1 MKTKHLAAMAMPLLL
16 VACSQEELLNSNE
29 NTSLSNRKVVEN
41 VTIRFNEPNTRLVFE
56 GEYKWENGDKFGACL
71 MDEFGIENLNDW
83 FSQFALIDYI
93 QSNYPFT
100 RQEGGNWTNTE
111 AVMQEGNYF
120 FYYPY
125 NSNLGGKRTPIR
137 IIVPTN
143 QVLEDGAATSSVLD
157 NQLFAAY
164 APIVADPAKGDH
176 EVITNLTMEPLLAFP
191 AFNITNNT
199 GNPFTVYRIAITG
212 EDNRSPIAF
221 PTVLEVKPAT
231 GSFDNANFAGMK
243 AEAQRTEI
251 MKIVSKNDE
260 DVTSK
265 VCLVFGEKGQTLN
278 NGGKFTSYIMLP
290 PVKMLD
296 NDADGELGDLKLELY
311 TDKGLVIV
319 SLNSNDPN
327 DGDDDDI
334 KVQNPLTTYEY
345 NDGHIT
351 YITLDE
357 KAFATPNSME
367 ISSTRDLED
376 LVTWNKNTQGTI
388 KANIANDVTLSKAV
402 YDVLAANNKLSL
414 QLGGTAKVTIP
425 TNAPANA
432 LNRVQFV
439 ADNNLAVV
447 NEANLT
453 MSADFAEAA
462 PASLTND
469 EDASI
474 VVAGNAFTANNFVNK
489 GTITFD
495 SANDNPISIKITKI
509 GDFTND
515 VTGKVVFA
523 SDADYHFGITNWG
536 EMTINEKTTLTGK
549 IINKA
554 EAITN
559 GYVDG
564 EIYVNGKWVLEG
576 SIGGVNNGK
585 IVVAKTGTI
594 EVPSG
599 SKYTNVGVFPYTIGS
614 KAYTYDAKIENSGV
628 IKNITNSSYIIMKD
642 ADARLQSAAS
652 SNGFVDNTVRSPYVQ
667 KSTSESI
674 YVVVSGEKKASEVA
688 NLVKQSNA
696 KVLRISGT
704 LTIDPA
710 EDETEVAIIGEEAT
724 LSVIVDG
731 NLNIKGQDGNKVWFK
746 GATDVAKFN
755 VTSGTT
761 ILESGAKLGL
771 GKGTVKVDSS
781 AKLIIQAGA
790 EILCGT
796 PKPTTEGNIEI
807 YGTWTVN
814 S

>member
-1 MKTKHLAAMAMPLLL
+1 MKTRHLAAMAMPLLL

-41 VTIRFNEPNTRLVFE
+41 VTIRFDEPTTRLAFD

-71 MDEFGIENLNDW
+71 MDEFGVENLNNW
-83 FSQFALIDYI
+83 FGQFTLIDYI

-100 RQEGGNWTNTE
+100 RQDDGNWTNTE

-164 APIVADPAKGDH
+164 APIVADPTKGDH

-212 EDNRSPIAF
+212 TDGSQAIAF

-231 GSFDNANFAGMK
+231 GGFKNGDFASMNAKN
-243 AEAQRTEI
+243 QRAEI
-251 MKIVSKNDE
+251 MKIVSDNDE

-290 PVKMLD
+290 PASMLD
-296 NDADGELGDLKLELY
+296 NNTDGKLDGLKLELY
-311 TDKGLVIV
+311 TDKGLVTIDL
-319 SLNSNDPN
+319 SK
-327 DGDDDDI
+327 DDTQDMNGDDI

-357 KAFATPNSME
+357 KAFRTPGEMN

-388 KANIANDVTLSKAV
+388 VANIANDVTLSKAV
-402 YDVLAANNKLSL
+402 YDVLAANSKLNL
-414 QLGGTAKVTIP
+414 QLEGTAKVTIP
-425 TNAPANA
+425 TDAPANA

-439 ADNNLAVV
+439 AGNKLAVV

-453 MSADFAEAA
+453 LSANFAAAA

-469 EDASI
+469 EGASI
-474 VVAGNAFTANNFVNK
+474 VVAGNEFTANNLVNK

-495 SANDNPISIKITKI
+495 SANDKAISIAITKI

-523 SDADYHFGITNWG
+523 SDANYSFGITNWG

-549 IINKA
+549 IINEA
-554 EAITN
+554 EAINN

-564 EIYVNGKWVLEG
+564 KIYVNGNWVLEG
-576 SIGGVNNGK
+576 NINSVNKGK

-599 SKYTNVGVFPYTIGS
+599 AAYYNKGSFSYNIGS
-614 KAYTYDAKIENSGV
+614 KGYMYDAMIENSGV
-628 IKNITNSSYIIMKD
+628 IKNITNNSFIIMED
-642 ADARLQSAAS
+642 ADARLQSEAS
-652 SNGFVDNTVRSPYVQ
+652 SDGYVDNTVLSPYVQ
-667 KSTSESI
+667 KSTKESI

-696 KVLRISGT
+696 KILYISGT

-710 EDETEVAIIGEEAT
+710 EDETEVAIIGEEAD

-731 NLNIKGQDGNKVWFK
+731 NLNIKGEDGNKVWFK
-746 GATDVAKFN
+746 GATNQPKFI
-755 VTSGTT
+755 VESGTT

-771 GKGTVKVDSS
+771 GTGSVTVYDS

-796 PKPTTEGNIEI
+796 VKPETGNVEV
-807 YGTWTVN
+807 YGTWTKN
-814 S
+814 

>member
-1 MKTKHLAAMAMPLLL
+1 MPLLL

-41 VTIRFNEPNTRLVFE
+41 VTIRFDEPTTRLAFD

-71 MDEFGIENLNDW
+71 MDEFGVEDLNDW
-83 FSQFALIDYI
+83 FGQFTLIDYI

-164 APIVADPAKGDH
+164 APIVADPTKGDH

-212 EDNRSPIAF
+212 TDEGANPINF
-221 PTVLEVKPAT
+221 PTVLEVKPAA
-231 GSFDNANFAGMK
+231 GDFENDKFASMNADT
-243 AEAQRTEI
+243 QRAEI
-251 MKIVSKNDE
+251 MKIVSKNAD

-278 NGGKFTSYIMLP
+278 NGDKFTSYIMLP
-290 PVKMLD
+290 PASMLD
-296 NDADGELGDLKLELY
+296 NNDDGVLDGLKLELY
-311 TDKGLVIV
+311 TDKGLVTV
-319 SLNSNDPN
+319 ALNSNDPN
-327 DGDDDDI
+327 DTDKDDI

-367 ISSTRDLED
+367 VSSTRDLED

-402 YDVLAANNKLSL
+402 YDVLAANSKLNL
-414 QLGGTAKVTIP
+414 QLEGTAKVTIP
-425 TNAPANA
+425 TDAPANA

-439 ADNNLAVV
+439 DGNKLAVI

-453 MSADFAEAA
+453 LSANFAAVA
-462 PASLTND
+462 PASLTN
-469 EDASI
+469 EEGASI
-474 VVAGNAFTANNFVNK
+474 VVAGNAFTANNLVNK

-495 SANDNPISIKITKI
+495 SANDKAITLTI
-509 GDFTND
+509 TNAEDFTND

-523 SDADYHFGITNWG
+523 SNATYTENGIENWG
-536 EMTINEKTTLTGK
+536 EVTINEKTTLKGK
-549 IINKA
+549 IDNN
-554 EAITN
+554 AISVTG

-564 EIYVNGKWVLEG
+564 KIYVNGSWTLVG
-576 SIGGVNNGK
+576 SLGENNGK

-594 EVPSG
+594 LVPSTCTYKNTG
-599 SKYTNVGVFPYTIGS
+599 SFPYS
-614 KAYTYDAKIENSGV
+614 KTDTYNARIENSGV
-628 IKNITNSSYIIMKD
+628 INNITNEAYITMAD
-642 ADARLQSAAS
+642 ADARLISSAG
-652 SNGFVDNTVRSPYVQ
+652 SNGFVDNTVLSPYVQ
-667 KSTSESI
+667 KSATESI
-674 YVVVSGEKKASEVA
+674 YVVVSDEKKASEVA
-688 NLVKQSNA
+688 NLVKKSNA
-696 KVLRISGT
+696 KILYISGT

-710 EDETEVAIIGEEAT
+710 ENETEVAIIGEEAD
-724 LSVIVDG
+724 LSVRVAG

-746 GATDVAKFN
+746 GATNQPTFIVN
-755 VTSGTT
+755 SGTT

-771 GKGTVKVDSS
+771 GTGSVTVESA

-796 PKPTTEGNIEI
+796 DKPETGNVEV
-807 YGTWTVN
+807 YGTWTKN
-814 S
+814 

>member
-1 MKTKHLAAMAMPLLL
+1 MPLLL

-41 VTIRFNEPNTRLVFE
+41 VTIRLDEPTTRLAFD

-71 MDEFGIENLNDW
+71 MDEFGGENLNNW
-83 FSQFALIDYI
+83 FDQFTLIDYI

-100 RQEGGNWTNTE
+100 RQDDGNWTNSE

-164 APIVADPAKGDH
+164 APIVADPTKGDH

-212 EDNRSPIAF
+212 TDGGKAIAF

-231 GSFDNANFAGMK
+231 GGFENGDFASMNAKN
-243 AEAQRTEI
+243 QRAEI
-251 MKIVSKNDE
+251 MKIVSDNDE

-290 PVKMLD
+290 PASMLD
-296 NDADGELGDLKLELY
+296 NGTDGKLDGLKLELY
-311 TDKGLVIV
+311 TDKGLVTIDL
-319 SLNSNDPN
+319 SKDDTQDM
-327 DGDDDDI
+327 DGDDI

-357 KAFATPNSME
+357 KAFRTPGEMN

-376 LVTWNKNTQGTI
+376 LVTWNKNTQGAI
-388 KANIANDVTLSKAV
+388 VANIANDVTLSKAV
-402 YDVLAANNKLSL
+402 YDVLAANSKLNL
-414 QLGGTAKVTIP
+414 QLNGTAKVTIP
-425 TNAPANA
+425 TDAPANA

-439 ADNNLAVV
+439 ADNKLAVV

-453 MSADFAEAA
+453 MSANFAAAA

-469 EDASI
+469 EGASI
-474 VVAGNAFTANNFVNK
+474 VVAGNEFTANNLVNK

-495 SANDNPISIKITKI
+495 SANDKAISIAITKI

-523 SDADYHFGITNWG
+523 SDANYSFGITNWG

-549 IINKA
+549 IINEA
-554 EAITN
+554 EAINN

-564 EIYVNGKWVLEG
+564 KIYVNGNWVLEG
-576 SIGGVNNGK
+576 NINSVNKGK

-599 SKYTNVGVFPYTIGS
+599 AAYYNKGSFSYNIGS
-614 KAYTYDAKIENSGV
+614 KGYMYDAMIENSGV
-628 IKNITNSSYIIMKD
+628 IKNITNNSFIIMED
-642 ADARLQSAAS
+642 ADARLQSEAS
-652 SNGFVDNTVRSPYVQ
+652 SDGYVDNTVLSPYVQ
-667 KSTSESI
+667 KSTKESI
-674 YVVVSGEKKASEVA
+674 YVVVSDEKKASEVA
-688 NLVKQSNA
+688 NLVKKSNA
-696 KVLRISGT
+696 KILKISGT

-710 EDETEVAIIGEEAT
+710 ENETEVAIIGEEAD
-724 LSVIVDG
+724 LSVRVVG

-746 GATDVAKFN
+746 GATNQPTFIVE
-755 VTSGTT
+755 SGTT

-771 GKGTVKVDSS
+771 GTGSVTVKSA

-796 PKPTTEGNIEI
+796 DKLDTGNVEV
-807 YGTWTVN
+807 YGTWTKN
-814 S
+814 

>member
-1 MKTKHLAAMAMPLLL
+1 MAMPLLL

-41 VTIRFNEPNTRLVFE
+41 VTIRFDEPTTRLAFD

-71 MDEFGIENLNDW
+71 MDEFTGEENNW
-83 FSQFALIDYI
+83 FAQFTLRDYI

-100 RQEGGNWTNTE
+100 RQDDGNWTNTE

-164 APIVADPAKGDH
+164 APIVADPTKGDH

-212 EDNRSPIAF
+212 TDNGEPIDF
-221 PTVLEVKPAT
+221 PTVLEVRPADEKHERA
-231 GSFDNANFAGMK
+231 GEFDNTNFVTNPNWTAATK
-243 AEAQRTEI
+243 RAEI
-251 MKIVSKNDE
+251 MKIVSDNDE

-334 KVQNPLTTYEY
+334 KVQNPLITYEY

-453 MSADFAEAA
+453 MSADFEEAA

-495 SANDNPISIKITKI
+495 SANDKAISIKIAKI

-523 SDADYHFGITNWG
+523 SDANYLYGITNWG

-796 PKPTTEGNIEI
+796 DKLTTGNVEV
-807 YGTWTVN
+807 YGTWTKN
-814 S
+814 

>member
-1 MKTKHLAAMAMPLLL
+1 MKTRHLAAMAMPLLL

-41 VTIRFNEPNTRLVFE
+41 VTIRFDEPTTRLAFD
-56 GEYKWENGDKFGACL
+56 GKYKWENGDKFGACL
-71 MDEFGIENLNDW
+71 MDEFLGENPTW
-83 FSQFALIDYI
+83 FSQFELQDYI

-164 APIVADPAKGDH
+164 APIVADPTKGDH

-212 EDNRSPIAF
+212 TDEGANPINF

-231 GSFDNANFAGMK
+231 GGFENYKFASMNADT
-243 AEAQRTEI
+243 QRAEI
-251 MKIVSKNDE
+251 MKIVSKNDD

-278 NGGKFTSYIMLP
+278 NGDKFTSYIMLP
-290 PVKMLD
+290 PASMLD
-296 NDADGELGDLKLELY
+296 NGTDGKLDGLKLELY
-311 TDKGLVIV
+311 TDKGLVTV
-319 SLNSNDPN
+319 ALNSNDPN
-327 DGDDDDI
+327 DTNKDDI

-367 ISSTRDLED
+367 VSSTRDLED

-402 YDVLAANNKLSL
+402 YDVLAANSKLNL
-414 QLGGTAKVTIP
+414 QLEGTAKVTIP
-425 TNAPANA
+425 TDAPANA

-439 ADNNLAVV
+439 DGNKLAVI

-453 MSADFAEAA
+453 LSANFAAVA
-462 PASLTND
+462 PASLTN
-469 EDASI
+469 EEGASI
-474 VVAGNAFTANNFVNK
+474 VVAGNAFTANNLVNK

-495 SANDNPISIKITKI
+495 SANDKAITLTITKAD
-509 GDFTND
+509 DFTND

-523 SDADYHFGITNWG
+523 SNATYTENGIENWG
-536 EMTINEKTTLTGK
+536 EVTINEKTTLKGK
-549 IINKA
+549 IDNN
-554 EAITN
+554 AISVTG

-564 EIYVNGKWVLEG
+564 KIYVNGSWTLVGILGK
-576 SIGGVNNGK
+576 NNGK

-594 EVPSG
+594 VVPSG
-599 SKYTNVGVFPYTIGS
+599 AAYNNTGSFPYNIGS
-614 KAYTYDAKIENSGV
+614 KVYTYDAMIENSGV
-628 IKNITNSSYIIMKD
+628 INNITNNSFIIMED
-642 ADARLQSAAS
+642 ADARLQSNPDS
-652 SNGFVDNTVRSPYVQ
+652 EGLVDNTVRSPYVQ
-667 KSTSESI
+667 KSTKESI
-674 YVVVSGEKKASEVA
+674 YVDVSGEKKASEVA

-696 KVLRISGT
+696 KILYISGT

-710 EDETEVAIIGEEAT
+710 ENETEVAIIGEEAD

-731 NLNIKGQDGNKVWFK
+731 NLNIKGEDGNKVWFK
-746 GATDVAKFN
+746 GATNQPKFI
-755 VTSGTT
+755 VESGTT

-771 GKGTVKVDSS
+771 GTGTVEVNNS

-790 EILCGT
+790 EILCGIDKLAT
-796 PKPTTEGNIEI
+796 GNVEV
-807 YGTWTVN
+807 YGTWTKN
-814 S
+814 SK

>member
-1 MKTKHLAAMAMPLLL
+1 MKTRHLAAMAMPLLL

-41 VTIRFNEPNTRLVFE
+41 VTIRFDEPTTRLAFD
-56 GEYKWENGDKFGACL
+56 GEYKWENEDKFGACL
-71 MDEFGIENLNDW
+71 MDEFGVEDLNDW
-83 FSQFALIDYI
+83 FGQFTLIDYI

-164 APIVADPAKGDH
+164 APIVADPTKGDH

-212 EDNRSPIAF
+212 TDGSQAIAF

-231 GSFDNANFAGMK
+231 GGFKNGDFASMNAKN
-243 AEAQRTEI
+243 QRAEI
-251 MKIVSKNDE
+251 MKIVSDNDE

-290 PVKMLD
+290 PASMLD
-296 NDADGELGDLKLELY
+296 NNTDGKLDGLKLELY
-311 TDKGLVIV
+311 TDKGLVTIDL
-319 SLNSNDPN
+319 SK
-327 DGDDDDI
+327 DDTQDMNGDDI

-357 KAFATPNSME
+357 KAFRTPGEMN

-388 KANIANDVTLSKAV
+388 VANIANDVTLSKAV
-402 YDVLAANNKLSL
+402 YDVLAANSKLNL
-414 QLGGTAKVTIP
+414 QLEGTAKVTIP
-425 TNAPANA
+425 TDAPANA

-439 ADNNLAVV
+439 AGNKLAVV

-453 MSADFAEAA
+453 LSANFAAAA

-469 EDASI
+469 EGASI
-474 VVAGNAFTANNFVNK
+474 VVAGNEFTANNLVNK

-495 SANDNPISIKITKI
+495 SANDKAITLTITKAD
-509 GDFTND
+509 DFTND

-523 SDADYHFGITNWG
+523 SNATYTENGIENWG
-536 EMTINEKTTLTGK
+536 EVTINEKTTLKGK
-549 IINKA
+549 IDNN
-554 EAITN
+554 AISVTG

-564 EIYVNGKWVLEG
+564 KIYVNGSWTLVG
-576 SIGGVNNGK
+576 SLGENNGK

-594 EVPSG
+594 VVPSG
-599 SKYTNVGVFPYTIGS
+599 AAYNNTGSFPYNIGS
-614 KAYTYDAKIENSGV
+614 KGYTYDAMIENSGV
-628 IKNITNSSYIIMKD
+628 INNITNNSFIIMED
-642 ADARLQSAAS
+642 ADARLQSNPDS
-652 SNGFVDNTVRSPYVQ
+652 EGLVDNTVRSPYVQ
-667 KSTSESI
+667 KSTKESI
-674 YVVVSGEKKASEVA
+674 YVDVSGEKKASEVA

-696 KVLRISGT
+696 KILYISGT

-710 EDETEVAIIGEEAT
+710 EDETEVAIIGEEAD

-731 NLNIKGQDGNKVWFK
+731 NLNIKGEDGNKVWFK
-746 GATDVAKFN
+746 GATNQPKFI
-755 VTSGTT
+755 VESGTT

-771 GKGTVKVDSS
+771 GTGTVEVYNS

-796 PKPTTEGNIEI
+796 DKLTTGNVEV
-807 YGTWTVN
+807 YGTWTKN
-814 S
+814 

>member
-1 MKTKHLAAMAMPLLL
+1 MPLLL

-41 VTIRFNEPNTRLVFE
+41 VTIRFDEPTTRLAFD
-56 GEYKWENGDKFGACL
+56 GKYKWENGDKFGACL
-71 MDEFGIENLNDW
+71 MDEFLGENPTW
-83 FSQFALIDYI
+83 FSQFELQDYI

-164 APIVADPAKGDH
+164 APIVADPTKGDH

-212 EDNRSPIAF
+212 TDEGANPINF

-231 GSFDNANFAGMK
+231 GGFENYKFASMNADT
-243 AEAQRTEI
+243 QRAEI
-251 MKIVSKNDE
+251 MKIVSKNDD

-278 NGGKFTSYIMLP
+278 NGDKFTSYIMLP
-290 PVKMLD
+290 PASMLD
-296 NDADGELGDLKLELY
+296 NGTDGKLDGLKLELY
-311 TDKGLVIV
+311 TDKGLVTV
-319 SLNSNDPN
+319 ALNSNDPN
-327 DGDDDDI
+327 DTNKDDI

-367 ISSTRDLED
+367 VSSTRDLED

-402 YDVLAANNKLSL
+402 YDVLAANSKLNL
-414 QLGGTAKVTIP
+414 QLEGTAKVTIP
-425 TNAPANA
+425 TDAPANA

-439 ADNNLAVV
+439 DGNKLAVI

-453 MSADFAEAA
+453 LSANFAAVA
-462 PASLTND
+462 PASLTN
-469 EDASI
+469 EEGASI
-474 VVAGNAFTANNFVNK
+474 VVAGNAFTANNLVNK

-495 SANDNPISIKITKI
+495 SANDKAITLTITKAD
-509 GDFTND
+509 DFTND

-523 SDADYHFGITNWG
+523 SNATYTENGIENWG
-536 EMTINEKTTLTGK
+536 EVTINEKTTLKGK
-549 IINKA
+549 IDNN
-554 EAITN
+554 AISVTG

-564 EIYVNGKWVLEG
+564 KIYVNGSWTLVGILGK
-576 SIGGVNNGK
+576 NNGK

-594 EVPSG
+594 VVPSG
-599 SKYTNVGVFPYTIGS
+599 AAYNNTGSFPYNIGS
-614 KAYTYDAKIENSGV
+614 KVYTYDAMIENSGV
-628 IKNITNSSYIIMKD
+628 INNITNNSFIIMED
-642 ADARLQSAAS
+642 ADARLQSNPDS
-652 SNGFVDNTVRSPYVQ
+652 EGLVDNTVRSPYVQ
-667 KSTSESI
+667 KSTKESI
-674 YVVVSGEKKASEVA
+674 YVDVSGEKKASEVA

-696 KVLRISGT
+696 KILYISGT

-710 EDETEVAIIGEEAT
+710 ENETEVAIIGEEAD

-731 NLNIKGQDGNKVWFK
+731 NLNIKGEDGNKVWFK
-746 GATDVAKFN
+746 GATNQPKFI
-755 VTSGTT
+755 VESGTT

-771 GKGTVKVDSS
+771 GTGTVEVNNS

-790 EILCGT
+790 EILCGIDKLAT
-796 PKPTTEGNIEI
+796 GNVEV
-807 YGTWTVN
+807 YGTWTKN
-814 S
+814 SK

>member
-1 MKTKHLAAMAMPLLL
+1 MPLLL

-41 VTIRFNEPNTRLVFE
+41 VTIRFDEPTTRLAFD
-56 GEYKWENGDKFGACL
+56 GKYKWENGDKFGACL
-71 MDEFGIENLNDW
+71 MDEFLGENPTW
-83 FSQFALIDYI
+83 FSQFELQDYI

-164 APIVADPAKGDH
+164 APIVADPTKGDH

-212 EDNRSPIAF
+212 TDEGANPINF

-231 GSFDNANFAGMK
+231 GGFENYKFASMNADT
-243 AEAQRTEI
+243 QRAEI
-251 MKIVSKNDE
+251 MKIVSKNDD

-278 NGGKFTSYIMLP
+278 NGDKFTSYIMLP
-290 PVKMLD
+290 PASMLD
-296 NDADGELGDLKLELY
+296 NGTDGKLDGLKLELY
-311 TDKGLVIV
+311 TDKGLVTV
-319 SLNSNDPN
+319 ALNSNDPN
-327 DGDDDDI
+327 DTDKDDI

-367 ISSTRDLED
+367 VSSTRDLED

-402 YDVLAANNKLSL
+402 YDVLAANSKLNL
-414 QLGGTAKVTIP
+414 QLEGTAKVTIP
-425 TNAPANA
+425 TDAPANA

-439 ADNNLAVV
+439 DGNKLAVI

-453 MSADFAEAA
+453 LSANFAAVA
-462 PASLTND
+462 PASLTN
-469 EDASI
+469 EEGASI
-474 VVAGNAFTANNFVNK
+474 VVAGNAFTANNLVNK

-495 SANDNPISIKITKI
+495 SANDKAITLTITKAD
-509 GDFTND
+509 DFTND

-523 SDADYHFGITNWG
+523 SNATYTENGIENWG
-536 EMTINEKTTLTGK
+536 EVTINEKTTLKGK
-549 IINKA
+549 IDNN
-554 EAITN
+554 AISVTG

-564 EIYVNGKWVLEG
+564 KIYVNGSWTLVG
-576 SIGGVNNGK
+576 SLGENNGK

-594 EVPSG
+594 VVPSG
-599 SKYTNVGVFPYTIGS
+599 AAYNNTGFFTYNIGS
-614 KAYTYDAKIENSGV
+614 KEYTYDAMIENSGV
-628 IKNITNSSYIIMKD
+628 INNITNNSFIIMDD
-642 ADARLQSAAS
+642 ADARLQSNPDS
-652 SNGFVDNTVRSPYVQ
+652 EGLVDNTVRSPYVQ
-667 KSTSESI
+667 KSTKESI

-696 KVLRISGT
+696 KILYISGT

-710 EDETEVAIIGEEAT
+710 EDETEVAIIGEEAD

-731 NLNIKGQDGNKVWFK
+731 NLNIKGEDGNKVWFK
-746 GATDVAKFN
+746 GATNQPKFI
-755 VTSGTT
+755 VESGTT

-771 GKGTVKVDSS
+771 GTGSVTVYDS

-796 PKPTTEGNIEI
+796 VKPETGNVEV
-807 YGTWTVN
+807 YGTWTKN
-814 S
+814 

>member
-1 MKTKHLAAMAMPLLL
+1 MAMPLLL

-41 VTIRFNEPNTRLVFE
+41 VTIRFDEPTTRLAFD

-71 MDEFGIENLNDW
+71 MDEFTGEENNW
-83 FSQFALIDYI
+83 FAQFTLRDYI

-100 RQEGGNWTNTE
+100 RQDDGNWTNTE

-164 APIVADPAKGDH
+164 APIVADPTKGDH

-212 EDNRSPIAF
+212 TDNGETPIAF

-231 GSFDNANFAGMK
+231 GGFKNGDFASMNAKN
-243 AEAQRTEI
+243 QRAEI
-251 MKIVSKNDE
+251 MKIVSDNDE

-290 PVKMLD
+290 PASMLD
-296 NDADGELGDLKLELY
+296 NNTDGKLDGLKLELY
-311 TDKGLVIV
+311 TDKGLVTIDL
-319 SLNSNDPN
+319 SK
-327 DGDDDDI
+327 DDTQDMNGDDI

-357 KAFATPNSME
+357 KAFRTPGEMN

-388 KANIANDVTLSKAV
+388 VANIANDVTLSKAV
-402 YDVLAANNKLSL
+402 YDVLAANSKLNL
-414 QLGGTAKVTIP
+414 QLKGTAKVTIP
-425 TNAPANA
+425 TDAPANA

-439 ADNNLAVV
+439 AGNKLAVI

-453 MSADFAEAA
+453 LSANFAAVA
-462 PASLTND
+462 PASLTN
-469 EDASI
+469 EEGASI
-474 VVAGNAFTANNFVNK
+474 VVAGNAFTANNLVNK

-495 SANDNPISIKITKI
+495 SANDKAITLTI
-509 GDFTND
+509 TNAEDFTND

-523 SDADYHFGITNWG
+523 SDATYLNNGIVNWG
-536 EMTINEKTTLTGK
+536 EVTINEKTTLKGK
-549 IINKA
+549 IDNN
-554 EAITN
+554 AISVTG

-564 EIYVNGKWVLEG
+564 KIYVNGSWTLAG
-576 SIGGVNNGK
+576 SLGENNGK

-594 EVPSG
+594 LVPSTCTYKNTG
-599 SKYTNVGVFPYTIGS
+599 SFPYS
-614 KAYTYDAKIENSGV
+614 KTDTYNARIENHGV
-628 IKNITNSSYIIMKD
+628 INNITNESYIIMKD
-642 ADARLQSAAS
+642 VDARLQSNDA
-652 SNGFVDNTVRSPYVQ
+652 SNGYVDNTVLSPYVQ
-667 KSTSESI
+667 KSTGESI
-674 YVVVSGEKKASEVA
+674 YVVVSDEKKASEVA
-688 NLVKQSNA
+688 NLVKKSNA
-696 KVLRISGT
+696 KILKISGT

-710 EDETEVAIIGEEAT
+710 ENETEVAIIGEEAD
-724 LSVIVDG
+724 LSVRVVG

-746 GATDVAKFN
+746 GATNQPKFI
-755 VTSGTT
+755 VESGTT

-771 GKGTVKVDSS
+771 GTGTVKVDDS

-796 PKPTTEGNIEI
+796 VKPETGNVEV
-807 YGTWTVN
+807 YGTWTKN
-814 S
+814 

>member
-1 MKTKHLAAMAMPLLL
+1 MPLLL

-41 VTIRFNEPNTRLVFE
+41 VTIRFDEPTTRLAFD

-71 MDEFGIENLNDW
+71 MDEFTGEENNW
-83 FSQFALIDYI
+83 FAQFTLRDYI

-100 RQEGGNWTNTE
+100 RQDDGNWTNTE

-164 APIVADPAKGDH
+164 APIVADPTKGDH

-212 EDNRSPIAF
+212 TDNGEPIDF
-221 PTVLEVKPAT
+221 PTVLEVRPADEKHERA
-231 GSFDNANFAGMK
+231 GEFDNTNFVTNPNWTAATK
-243 AEAQRTEI
+243 RAEI
-251 MKIVSKNDE
+251 MKIVSDNDE

-334 KVQNPLTTYEY
+334 KVQNPLITYEY

-453 MSADFAEAA
+453 MSADFEEAA

-495 SANDNPISIKITKI
+495 SANDKAISIKIAKI

-523 SDADYHFGITNWG
+523 SDANYLYGITNWG

-796 PKPTTEGNIEI
+796 DKLTTGNVEV
-807 YGTWTVN
+807 YGTWTKN
-814 S
+814 

>member
-1 MKTKHLAAMAMPLLL
+1 MPLLL

-41 VTIRFNEPNTRLVFE
+41 VTIRFDEPTTRLAFD

-71 MDEFGIENLNDW
+71 MDEFTGEQDNW
-83 FSQFALIDYI
+83 FAQFTLRDYI

-100 RQEGGNWTNTE
+100 RQDDGNWTNTE

-164 APIVADPAKGDH
+164 APIVADPTKGDH

-212 EDNRSPIAF
+212 TDGETTPINF
-221 PTVLEVKPAT
+221 PTVLEVRPADEEN
-231 GSFDNANFAGMK
+231 GGAGKFDNTSFVINPNWTAATK
-243 AEAQRTEI
+243 RAEI
-251 MKIVSKNDE
+251 MKIVSKNDD

-290 PVKMLD
+290 PASMLD
-296 NDADGELGDLKLELY
+296 NNSDGKLDGLKLELY
-311 TDKGLVIV
+311 TDKGLVTIDL
-319 SLNSNDPN
+319 SEDDTQDM
-327 DGDDDDI
+327 DGDDI

-357 KAFATPNSME
+357 KAFRTPGEMN

-376 LVTWNKNTQGTI
+376 LVTWNKNTQGAI
-388 KANIANDVTLSKAV
+388 VANIANDVTLSKAV
-402 YDVLAANNKLSL
+402 YDVLAANSKLNL
-414 QLGGTAKVTIP
+414 QLKGTAKVTIP
-425 TNAPANA
+425 TDAPANA

-439 ADNNLAVV
+439 SENTLAVV
-447 NEANLT
+447 NEANLAL
-453 MSADFAEAA
+453 SADFAAVA
-462 PASLTND
+462 PASLTN
-469 EDASI
+469 EEGASI
-474 VVAGNAFTANNFVNK
+474 VVAGNEFTANNLVNK

-495 SANDNPISIKITKI
+495 SANDKAISIAITKI

-523 SDADYHFGITNWG
+523 SDANYSFGITNWG

-549 IINKA
+549 IINEA
-554 EAITN
+554 EAINN

-564 EIYVNGKWVLEG
+564 KIYVNGNWVLEG
-576 SIGGVNNGK
+576 SINSVNKGK

-594 EVPSG
+594 EVPSDAAYYNEG
-599 SKYTNVGVFPYTIGS
+599 SFPYNIGS
-614 KAYTYDAKIENSGV
+614 KGYMYNAMIENSGV
-628 IKNITNSSYIIMKD
+628 IKNITNDSYIIMKD
-642 ADARLQSAAS
+642 VDARLQSNDA
-652 SNGFVDNTVRSPYVQ
+652 SNGYVDNTVLSPYVQ

-674 YVVVSGEKKASEVA
+674 YVVVSDEKKASEVA
-688 NLVKQSNA
+688 NLVKKSNA
-696 KVLRISGT
+696 KILYISGT

-710 EDETEVAIIGEEAT
+710 ENETEVAIIGEEAD
-724 LSVIVDG
+724 LSVRVAG

-746 GATDVAKFN
+746 GATAQPEFIVE
-755 VTSGTT
+755 SGTT

-771 GKGTVKVDSS
+771 GTGSVKVNDS

-790 EILCGT
+790 EILCGDVE
-796 PKPTTEGNIEI
+796 PTAGNVEV
-807 YGTWTVN
+807 YGTWTQN
-814 S
+814 K